1 MSSNHI
7 QQTMDPPLPEN
18 LRGLDGGPIIPLTV
32 DLRAISQHEA
42 DSYVAVGADCF
53 LTYFPEGRLATTN
66 ELRANERVGPGGEFK
81 VLMAC
86 NVTPDVW
93 ESRFAGIDLED
104 RARPRGWRWI
114 LTVFMYTLSPAK
126 PIGWSNGASLTHF
139 VMQCEHQEFQ

>member
-1 MSSNHI
+1 MSSNKI
-7 QQTMDPPLPEN
+7 QQTMDPPLPET

-53 LTYFPEGRLATTN
+53 LTYFPKGRLATTN

-93 ESRFAGIDLED
+93 ESRFAGIDFED
-104 RARPRGWRWI
+104 RA
-114 LTVFMYTLSPAK
+114 SQA
-126 PIGWSNGASLTHF
+126 
-139 VMQCEHQEFQ
+139 